1 MGCFL
6 GCFGSSK
13 IKDERINPRNPQ
25 FHSYRNQDK
34 RHQYNPVQNNVA
46 PILTQIPTVFSNQD
60 ILQKPVNLL
69 VPEPHFKQEEK
80 EHLSLLNK
88 DNSEDQIQL
97 SSGTR
102 KKVTF
107 DSNVKEYEH
116 ISYDEDE
123 VHENIQES
131 EKEAEKKV
139 IDDNL
144 KPTKSSSPWEDSTL
158 SSLGSFPPNHRY
170 QNCRES
176 DDEDEELDC
185 EVSDLDDEEYD
196 DEEVYDDGFSD
207 DEYNSRLVHE
217 YTRSCTSVE
226 SRAKSS
232 GPCVVDDVYS
242 DRGRK
247 IPEVF
252 NRGARDRAGYV
263 HSVLNPVENTA
274 QWKTVKVKG
283 TPSVKDQKENFQM
296 DLGFQQSSSKSKSKF
311 DDHRDDHEVAV
322 AASLSAWLVSSQS
335 TPPSKAN
342 PIGFDLLSE
351 KIALS

>member
-1 MGCFL
+1 MVFLFPICFC
-6 GCFGSSK
+6 GFC
-13 IKDERINPRNPQ
+13 
-25 FHSYRNQDK
+25 
-34 RHQYNPVQNNVA
+34 
-46 PILTQIPTVFSNQD
+46 VFR
-60 ILQKPVNLL
+60 
-69 VPEPHFKQEEK
+69 
-80 EHLSLLNK
+80 

-252 NRGARDRAGYV
+252 NRAARDRAGYV